1 MNFNAQYSAKRFLI
15 RFALLQCVEIAQKM
29 EIPLSIGVGNSHDLV
44 RMYDEGRINVK
55 RIIPHPELDKLTLN
69 NDVALLELEEPLEFS
84 STVLPGCLDMQRD
97 RKNYGDVVAT
107 GFGLTSKL
115 VIDPETDRAVK
126 IPSASRFLKQLD
138 NVDLSEISERCQKY
152 KSNICVYSK
161 PLGTSESVC
170 LFDNGKFSPSL
181 TLELSNKIRIS
192 LNRCC

>member
-1 MNFNAQYSAKRFLI
+1 MFNITAKRCSI
-15 RFALLQCVEIAQKM
+15 RFAFLQCADLAEVNT
-29 EIPLSIGVGNSHDLV
+29 PLSIGVGNSHDLV

-138 NVDLSEISERCQKY
+138 NVDISENDQRCY
-152 KSNICVYSK
+152 DFKSSLCVDSK
-161 PLGTSESVC
+161 SSGTSESVC
-170 LFDNGKFSPSL
+170 LGDNGEFSLSL
-181 TLELSNKIRIS
+181 TLEPN
-192 LNRCC
+192 

>member
-55 RIIPHPELDKLTLN
+55 RILPHPNFNQETLE

-84 STVLPGCLDMQRD
+84 STVLPGCLDTQSD

-107 GFGLTSKL
+107 GFGVTSK
-115 VIDPETDRAVK
+115 VVFDPKTGMPVK
-126 IPSASRFLKQLD
+126 MSSASRFLKQLD
-138 NVDLSEISERCQKY
+138 NVDISENDQRCY
-152 KSNICVYSK
+152 DFKSSLCVDSK
-161 PLGTSESVC
+161 SSGTSESVC
-170 LFDNGKFSPSL
+170 LGDNGEFSLSL
-181 TLELSNKIRIS
+181 TLEPN
-192 LNRCC
+192 